1 MLSKFDATLWSQT
14 GKNNTEPSKH
24 SVVDFMIKKS
34 AILLVG
40 AVLIVSVLAS
50 GCTFNVGNTT
60 TSPSTTTYTSS
71 KGYSIAYPSD
81 WGKPEEQKSG
91 AFVVFLT
98 PTNNVTENINVQ
110 VVNLSANDTLATV
123 TDDVISNA
131 QGYDNFKQIEAT
143 NTTLAG
149 LPAYKIVYT
158 ATVNGDQLKL
168 LQTVTVKDGKAYVVT
183 YKGAPANYG
192 THLSAAQQMIDSFKI
207 T

>member
-1 MLSKFDATLWSQT
+1 
-14 GKNNTEPSKH
+14 
-24 SVVDFMIKKS
+24 MIKKT

-60 TSPSTTTYTSS
+60 TSPTTTTYTST

-91 AFVVFLT
+91 SFVVFLT
-98 PTNNVTENINVQ
+98 PTNNVTENLNVQ

-123 TDDVISNA
+123 TDDLTSNA
-131 QGYDNFKQIEAT
+131 QGYDNFKQIEAS

-168 LQTVTVKDGKAYVVT
+168 LQTVTVKDGKAYVIT
-183 YKGAPANYG
+183 YKGAQANYG